1 MNKQVKNIYRFFIPI
16 ILMFFVFLGLSVIN
30 VKAETGFIK
39 NDKGEYE
46 IWDATGFDKFKQEVF
61 NGNNFSGETIL
72 LKNNI
77 SIYEEKFK
85 KLSQRDKDSIL
96 HFIEYFLSK

>member
-1 MNKQVKNIYRFFIPI
+1 MVEISRISVRIKEKIENEENIID
-16 ILMFFVFLGLSVIN
+16 
-30 VKAETGFIK
+30 E
-39 NDKGEYE
+39 D
-46 IWDATGFDKFKQEVF
+46 
-61 NGNNFSGETIL
+61 

>member
-39 NDKGEYE
+39 NDNGTRPDLINLNRKFSME
-46 IWDATGFDKFKQEVF
+46 IIFQE
-61 NGNNFSGETIL
+61 
-72 LKNNI
+72 
-77 SIYEEKFK
+77 
-85 KLSQRDKDSIL
+85 KL
-96 HFIEYFLSK
+96 YC